1 MLKPSIDDLLEEI
14 NSKFALTIVIAKRA
28 RQLQLS
34 PEDYKIENP
43 VGKANNEVA
52 RALEELYAD
61 DLEYYLDKE
70 SLLAAQTNIEN
81 GPIAQQDE
89 PLSFETEE

>member
-34 PEDYKIENP
+34 PEDYKVEVP

-70 SLLAAQTNIEN
+70 SLLAAQANVEDGSIV
-81 GPIAQQDE
+81 QQDE
-89 PLSFETEE
+89 PLSFETE